1 MSKLPAYILRDC
13 TIVANDRNRIGQA
26 AEITIPVLEKTVEE
40 MRNAGMIKP
49 REVTMG
55 FEATRASF
63 TETAFDPAMIELL
76 GLGQNDRFI
85 ARGYLQSEDG
95 TEHAARF
102 EFFGDM
108 LKADAGTWSPGSRQQ
123 TEYEIAVHSG
133 TLFLETAG
141 VDREVFAFDDFS
153 VRIGGVEQMPGRRR
167 ALGMI

>member
-1 MSKLPAYILRDC
+1 MAKLPAYVLKDC

-26 AEITIPVLEKTVEE
+26 SELTIPVLEKTTEE

-49 REVTMG
+49 REVFMG
-55 FEATRASF
+55 YEATRASF

-76 GLGQNDRFI
+76 GVGKNDKFI

-102 EFFGDM
+102 EFFGDV
-108 LKADAGTWSPGSRQQ
+108 LKMDAGSWATGSRAE
-123 TEYEIAVHSG
+123 TEYEITVHSG
-133 TLFLETAG
+133 TLFIETNGA
-141 VDREVFAFDDFS
+141 DQEVIAFDDFS
-153 VRIGGVEQMPGRRR
+153 VRVMGQEQMPARRR